1 MQAVQVIPTAL
12 LRRRRK
18 KRKRR
23 LYRKDPAQEVFYAAG
38 GCNYHDDSFE
48 FTGNMIENG
57 GMPFELTGEYKINK
71 DALTLKFQG
80 YDVPD
85 WLSDS
90 EDFKRV
96 ADSQVHVTTMDEVKH
111 TAEAKSIPLCD
122 TSVTHVNVL

>member
-1 MQAVQVIPTAL
+1 MQAVQVIPTAP

-57 GMPFELTGEYKINK
+57 GMPFELTGEYKIDK
-71 DALTLKFQG
+71 DAEELSISETEFRDKMNGYHNRCEEIEWTLISF
-80 YDVPD
+80 
-85 WLSDS
+85 
-90 EDFKRV
+90 
-96 ADSQVHVTTMDEVKH
+96 
-111 TAEAKSIPLCD
+111 
-122 TSVTHVNVL
+122 